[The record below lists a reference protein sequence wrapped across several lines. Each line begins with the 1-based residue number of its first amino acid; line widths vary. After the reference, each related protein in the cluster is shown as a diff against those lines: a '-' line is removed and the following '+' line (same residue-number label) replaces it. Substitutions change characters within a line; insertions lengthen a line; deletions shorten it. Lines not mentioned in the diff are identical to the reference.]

1 MNNEVTLNVISE
13 PQDHFTVDD
22 DHYLKSLI
30 SDKRKGPLA
39 VSVIIKDDMK
49 QICSEVMA
57 HWYNIKENDNTNYEK
72 RFFDEKWKVLDNRH
86 QGQIEYEEAQ
96 KFVRDYIGGMIQI

>member
-49 QICSEVMA
+49 
-57 HWYNIKENDNTNYEK
+57 
-72 RFFDEKWKVLDNRH
+72 
-86 QGQIEYEEAQ
+86 
-96 KFVRDYIGGMIQI
+96 